1 MIGKLARLREALG
14 YPGGRAAMTKA
25 RPRSLTSWV
34 ICNRLKSLGGT
45 YHTIVDAGANAG
57 QFARAAHLCF
67 PEARILSFKPLPD
80 VADRLAAN
88 LSDVAG
94 HKIFRTALG
103 AADGVTRFHRNSYD
117 QSSSVLPMLHNQ
129 GGMLADKREVDELEV
144 PLARLDSA
152 LAGEQLQGDCL
163 LKLDLQG
170 NELAALRGA
179 EKCLGAFRS
188 IILETVFEAEYV
200 DEPLFEE
207 IWEYLH
213 AREFTFERPL
223 NFSHGKSGR
232 IVQMDALFT
241 RRRAKATIPS

>member
-1 MIGKLARLREALG
+1 MIGKLSRLREALG
-14 YPGGRAAMTKA
+14 YPGGRQALMGA

-34 ICNRLKSLGGT
+34 ICNRLKSLGRS
-45 YHTIVDAGANAG
+45 YKTIVDAGANAG

-67 PEARILSFKPLPD
+67 PEARILSFEPLPD
-80 VADRLAAN
+80 VAERLATN
-88 LSDVAG
+88 LSDVPG

-103 AADGVTRFHRNSYD
+103 ATDGVTKFHRNSYD
-117 QSSSVLPMLHNQ
+117 QSSSVLPMLHNE
-129 GGMLADKREVDELEV
+129 GGMLADKSEVEVLEV
-144 PLARLDSA
+144 LLARFDTV
-152 LAGEQLQGDCL
+152 LAGESLEPDCL

-179 EKCLGAFRS
+179 ERCLSAFQN

-207 IWEYLH
+207 IWEHLKG
-213 AREFTFERPL
+213 RGFTFERPL

-241 RRRAKATIPS
+241 RQR